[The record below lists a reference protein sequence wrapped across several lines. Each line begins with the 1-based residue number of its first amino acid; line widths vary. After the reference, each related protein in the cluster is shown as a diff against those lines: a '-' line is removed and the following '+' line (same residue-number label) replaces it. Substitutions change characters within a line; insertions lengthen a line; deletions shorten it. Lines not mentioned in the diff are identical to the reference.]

1 MRKKIISLALAL
13 LLCLGLA
20 VPAMA
25 VDTSGLDANG
35 AKAFYDTLSAYG
47 DAVIHADLL
56 DMNGDKSPELVV
68 VSSPWPDGNGFN
80 YNVATVDIWQLKS
93 GQAAKTASVEC
104 DAGTF
109 VGMNY
114 ISVDGAICLCASASS
129 GRPGFHGIW
138 ETFVFAERWEFL
150 SACWYD
156 EPAGESENIAD
167 EINGVDFSR
176 ATNGGSVGAISRE
189 EYKAYI
195 QKYRSAS
202 SVGDGFL
209 SAGGQSWYLGEENA
223 PSYQD
228 VLTLLLAKLTSAT
241 PAPAAGTYGPYSITS
256 VMYDGSFYTLSFSAA
271 KVEER
276 NVQLRYKTISAFGGP
291 DEITPYYNKN
301 IVFVTL
307 HSGSNISDNGSGYPP
322 EGSYVELDG
331 NNQYT
336 SYSME
341 FDYHVVDANTLK
353 DDLKS
358 NIIIL
363 ESTDSV
369 IYIIAYEDM
378 YSAPATSGFIDVKSD
393 AYYAD
398 AVQWAVDKEITAGTG
413 ANKFSP
419 EQTCTV
425 GQILTF
431 LWRANGSPE
440 PTGRNPFSDISTSD
454 YFYKA
459 AIWAYEKG
467 LIPDTGS
474 FELNSSTPCTRGMV
488 AYFLW
493 KLAGAPTSVSSGKYA
508 PQTITVD
515 DEGEYYLKFTA
526 AAVEEVT
533 VTERVPIYADDGNY
547 TVGEEDIPAKVTL
560 ITMRPGSTVTVS
572 NTLPLEWNMSNVI
585 RGNAYSIGTDGKY
598 HDLAWDIPLDMY
610 TGAVENAFQYST
622 GSILGEY
629 ELPNVIELTSFDEN
643 RDVSQ
648 TYMLQIAPVPT
659 KFSDVSAHDAHAQ
672 AIAWAV
678 ENEITGG
685 TGNGQFSP
693 NSTCT
698 RGQIVTFLYR
708 AMGQ

>member
-47 DAVIHADLL
+47 KKSGYVLCADLQ
-56 DMNGDKSPELVV
+56 DMNGDQSPELVV
-68 VSSPWPDGNGFN
+68 VSSVRTDESALYSAD
-80 YNVATVDIWQLKS
+80 YNVATVDIWQIQNGKAVQVVNETCIAET
-93 GQAAKTASVEC
+93 GGNIYYCTKDGKTYICVSVEHPSP
-104 DAGTF
+104 DIHFG
-109 VGMNY
+109 GYDY
-114 ISVDGAICLCASASS
+114 ISIDGIS
-129 GRPGFHGIW
+129 
-138 ETFVFAERWEFL
+138 
-150 SACWYD
+150 
-156 EPAGESENIAD
+156 ESLMYRFEN
-167 EINGVDFSR
+167 
-176 ATNGGSVGAISRE
+176 
-189 EYKAYI
+189 
-195 QKYRSAS
+195 
-202 SVGDGFL
+202 
-209 SAGGQSWYLGEENA
+209 GEETYSYMPNGNTSNISSITSEQYDQYHDA
-223 PSYQD
+223 YSSDYDSQLLWCGGWSWMWDGYDSNHASSYQD
-228 VLTLLLAKLTSAT
+228 VVNKLFVKASEA

-271 KVEER
+271 KVEEK

-307 HSGSNISDNGSGYPP
+307 HSGSSISDNGSGYPP

-363 ESTDSV
+363 EPADSV

-378 YSAPATSGFIDVKSD
+378 YSASAPSGFIDVKSD

-598 HDLAWDIPLDMY
+598 HDLAWAIPLDMY

-648 TYMLQIAPVPT
+648 TYMLQMAPVPT

-672 AIAWAV
+672 AVAWAV

-708 AMGQ
+708 AMGDIT

>member
-13 LLCLGLA
+13 LLCLCLGLA

-25 VDTSGLDANG
+25 VDTSGLNANG

-114 ISVDGAICLCASASS
+114 ISVDGEICLCASASS

-176 ATNGGSVGAISRE
+176 ATNGGSGGAISRE

-241 PAPAAGTYGPYSITS
+241 PAPAAGTYGPYTITGFA
-256 VMYDGSFYTLSFSAA
+256 YLDPQYPYTLTFDAA
-271 KVEER
+271 KVEQKT
-276 NVQLRYKTISAFGGP
+276 VQVRGEDPDSGYSSYGNRTVIVVTLRPDTVITVTGGDPYNPGVPVFGGHYDGDNKYTVGMQGAWDMIYGGVVSDVMSDAMLYSTFYYMNLPLDQGEP
-291 DEITPYYNKN
+291 DYYFQIDTN
-301 IVFVTL
+301 V
-307 HSGSNISDNGSGYPP
+307 
-322 EGSYVELDG
+322 
-331 NNQYT
+331 
-336 SYSME
+336 
-341 FDYHVVDANTLK
+341 
-353 DDLKS
+353 
-358 NIIIL
+358 
-363 ESTDSV
+363 
-369 IYIIAYEDM
+369 
-378 YSAPATSGFIDVKSD
+378 PAAGGFIDVKSGS
-393 AYYAD
+393 YYEE
-398 AVQWAVDKEITAGTG
+398 AVKWAVENGVTAGTS

-431 LWRANGSPE
+431 LWRANGSPKQ
-440 PTGRNPFSDISTSD
+440 TGGNPFSDVSSSD
-454 YFYKA
+454 YYYDA
-459 AIWAYEKG
+459 ALWAHGKG
-467 LIPDTGS
+467 LVSGGQ
-474 FELNSSTPCTRGMV
+474 LNPGAACTRAMTV
-488 AYFLW
+488 TYLW
-493 KLAGAPTSVSSGKYA
+493 KLAGSPNSNRVEYSA
-508 PQTITVD
+508 QTITGV
-515 DEGEYYLKFTA
+515 EYGEPCSVEFSA
-526 AAVEEVT
+526 ATIEDTTISKSTYTGAQ
-533 VTERVPIYADDGNY
+533 EREA
-547 TVGEEDIPAKVTL
+547 VTL
-560 ITMRPGSTVTVS
+560 ITVAPGSTMTIHGVPSDLLDVPAVFLLDYYKEDGMYYDSGPRGYTEIPSVTFS
-572 NTLPLEWNMSNVI
+572 NSEYGIKDGIQYLNLDATAWEMSWTSES
-585 RGNAYSIGTDGKY
+585 GNPYLIEMGSEAASFTDV
-598 HDLAWDIPLDMY
+598 P
-610 TGAVENAFQYST
+610 ST
-622 GSILGEY
+622 
-629 ELPNVIELTSFDEN
+629 
-643 RDVSQ
+643 
-648 TYMLQIAPVPT
+648 
-659 KFSDVSAHDAHAQ
+659 SDYAQ
-672 AIAWAV
+672 AVAWAV